1 MSAPLVHPD
10 AVEQTR
16 LEIEA
21 NTEASF
27 VLEKYV
33 EDIYSGEHPG
43 ISKIVEKLRDKIK
56 LCEGHL
62 EYLAKMT
69 KKETDSPP

>member
-1 MSAPLVHPD
+1 M
-10 AVEQTR
+10 
-16 LEIEA
+16 EIEA

-27 VLEKYV
+27 VLEKYI
-33 EDIYSGEHPG
+33 EDIYSGDHPG

-62 EYLAKMT
+62 EYLAKLA
-69 KKETDSPP
+69 KKGSESPP